1 MFRAVHRLIFALLA
15 CAAPLTAQAQSAI
28 PLSAEQGADGA
39 PILVSHPTLLA
50 SLERIAAGSA
60 LWREEL
66 DALHGTGRQV
76 LVLTPEHVVVADTIG
91 GEGAGPF
98 DPTVLAEVAP
108 VLDEDSQ
115 VRTVLVVV
123 NLALIEHIHN
133 QRRSL
138 PGDVNADLDRILV
151 HEVYGHA
158 FPYLLAGH
166 LSGRCPDPTPDQ
178 RPADACAVR
187 RENAVRKELGLGRRT
202 DYGLK
207 GLALASAWR

>member
-1 MFRAVHRLIFALLA
+1 LRTACCLVVALIVSAPPLP
-15 CAAPLTAQAQSAI
+15 AAAQSAI
-28 PLSAEQGADGA
+28 PLGSQGVDGA
-39 PILVSHPTLLA
+39 PVLVSDPTLLA
-50 SLERIAAGSA
+50 SLRRIAAGST
-60 LWREEL
+60 LWRENIE
-66 DALHGTGRQV
+66 ALRGTGRYV
-76 LVLTPEHVVVADTIG
+76 LVLTPEHVVMADTIDG
-91 GEGAGPF
+91 DGAGPF

-108 VLDEDSQ
+108 VPEDDSQ

-123 NLALIEHIHN
+123 NLALIERIHT

-138 PGDVNADLDRILV
+138 PGDLDADLDRILV

-166 LSGRCPDPTPDQ
+166 LSGRCPDPAPDQ
-178 RPADACAVR
+178 RATDACAVR

-202 DYGLK
+202 DYGLS